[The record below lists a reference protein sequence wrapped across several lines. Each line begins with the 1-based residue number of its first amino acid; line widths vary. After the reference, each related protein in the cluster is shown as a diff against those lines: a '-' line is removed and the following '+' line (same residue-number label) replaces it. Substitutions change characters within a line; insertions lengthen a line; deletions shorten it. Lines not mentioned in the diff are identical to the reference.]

1 MTDPAISPASKK
13 TGPAGAKAFSAWLQN
28 DLSNGALQVGVKL
41 PPERLLGQQF
51 GISRGTVRRVLTQF
65 IQRGLI
71 TQSVGSGTFV
81 SATLAP
87 AGTKTADIPSPL
99 RTSPA
104 ELMEARLLIEPLM
117 PALIVRNA
125 TADDFQV
132 MMNCLDQ
139 SENAATAADFE
150 HWDGELHRSFALATH
165 NSFFIHILE
174 LSNRVREEGEW
185 GRLKMKSLT
194 PERREQYCEQHRAI
208 VQALVSRDLGQAK
221 SHMQEHLNQIWK
233 NLFGEN

>member
-1 MTDPAISPASKK
+1 MTHPAIGPTSAK
-13 TGPAGAKAFSAWLQN
+13 TGPAGAKAFSAWLQTN
-28 DLSNGALQVGVKL
+28 LSNGALQVGVKL
-41 PPERLLGQQF
+41 PPERTLGEQF
-51 GISRGTVRRVLTQF
+51 NISRGTVRRVLAQF
-65 IQRGLI
+65 LQRGLI

-87 AGTKTADIPSPL
+87 ASAKPGGVLPPL

-125 TADDFQV
+125 TADDFQT

-139 SENAATAADFE
+139 SENATAAADFE

-194 PERREQYCEQHRAI
+194 PERRNQYCDQHRAI
-208 VQALVSRDLGQAK
+208 VQALVNRDLEQAK